1 MVPEAIW
8 CSDGWRRILLRRLSI
23 SGCFPLLCGRRSYYH
38 DKDGTRLTVCSGG
51 LSGGGYVDI
60 PAGSRGNLF
69 LGAQGPQLSE
79 VLQRPY
85 SLGDNMALSHSLFL
99 PLYFPP

>member
-1 MVPEAIW
+1 M
-8 CSDGWRRILLRRLSI
+8 
-23 SGCFPLLCGRRSYYH
+23 
-38 DKDGTRLTVCSGG
+38 
-51 LSGGGYVDI
+51 DI
-60 PAGSRGNLF
+60 PAGSLGNLF